1 MSDKLKNKIE
11 LLAPAGSP
19 EKLRW
24 ALHFGADAVYCGV
37 AATSMR
43 ARMNPFTEESLTRV
57 IKEVHE
63 AGKKIYVTAN
73 IYAHN
78 CHLAQIEE
86 HAKFLEKVRPDAAI
100 ISDPGVINIFK
111 QHAPNVPIH
120 ISTQANVTNW
130 QAAKFWRDLGAERV
144 VLARE
149 VALEDIKEIHAKVPD
164 LELEYFV
171 HGAMCMSYSGR
182 CILSKWMMGRSANLG
197 DCVQPCRWA
206 YAQKSQISNDKFQT
220 NFNNQ
225 NTNDN
230 ENVKCPPTGEAGKSQ
245 NAKCE
250 CEMQHAGEFK
260 TLSVTEL
267 QGREEIELEED
278 RHGTYFFNSK
288 DLNLLAHI
296 KDLIDAGVVSLK
308 IEGRNKSV
316 SYVASVTRAYR
327 KALDAIENGIKA
339 EGMDEV
345 IKEQQSELDKLMN
358 RGYTEGFLLGN
369 EPEHNMENSHDEP
382 KYQFVG
388 EVLEVENGKIKAYVH
403 NHINVGDQVEIMS
416 PDEIKRAKI
425 EKIYDKDGKE
435 VESAHGGHE
444 SLYDIEL
451 NIPGIEEL
459 SLIRKLLIR

>member
-1 MSDKLKNKIE
+1 MMSDKLENKIE

-19 EKLRW
+19 EKLHW
-24 ALHFGADAVYCGV
+24 ALHFGADAVYCGI

-43 ARMNPFTEESLTRV
+43 ARMNPFTEESLAEA
-57 IKEVHE
+57 IKEVQK

-86 HAKFLEKVRPDAAI
+86 HAKFLEKVRPDAVI

-111 QHAPNVPIH
+111 KHAPNVPIH

-130 QAAKFWRDLGAERV
+130 QAAKFWHDLGAERV

-149 VALEDIKEIHAKVPD
+149 VTLEDIKEIHKKVPD

-182 CILSKWMMGRSANLG
+182 CLLSKWMMGRSANLG

-206 YAQKSQISNDKFQT
+206 YKITDNIQQT
-220 NFNNQ
+220 TFNK
-225 NTNDN
+225 NT
-230 ENVKCPPTGEAGKSQ
+230 KCSPAGEAGKMQ
-245 NAKCE
+245 NENTDEVKL
-250 CEMQHAGEFK
+250 
-260 TLSVTEL
+260 LSITEI
-267 QGREEIELEED
+267 QGREEMELEED
-278 RHGTYFFNSK
+278 QHGTYFFNSK
-288 DLNLLAHI
+288 DLNLLAHV

-308 IEGRNKSV
+308 IEGRNKSI

-327 KALDAIENGIKA
+327 KVLDAIENGMKGGRLDKI
-339 EGMDEV
+339 

-358 RGYTEGFLLGN
+358 RGYTGGFLLGN
-369 EPEHNMENSHDEP
+369 EPKHNFENSHEESE
-382 KYQFVG
+382 YQFVG
-388 EVLEVENGKIKAYVH
+388 EVLGLDNGKIKIHVH
-403 NHINVGDQVEIMS
+403 NHVHIGDEVEIMS

-425 EKIYDKDGKE
+425 EKLYDRDGKE

-444 SLYDIEL
+444 SLYDIKL
-451 NIPGIEEL
+451 DISGIEKM
-459 SLIRKLLIR
+459 SLIRKVLK

>member
-1 MSDKLKNKIE
+1 MINNKLKNKIE
-11 LLAPAGSP
+11 LLAPAGSL
-19 EKLRW
+19 EKMRW
-24 ALHFGADAVYCGV
+24 ALHFGADAVYCGI

-43 ARMNPFTEESLTRV
+43 ARMNPFTEESLAKA
-57 IKEVHE
+57 IKEIHE

-86 HAKFLEKVRPDAAI
+86 HAKFLEKVRPDAVI
-100 ISDPGVINIFK
+100 ISDPGVISIFK
-111 QHAPNVPIH
+111 QHAPSVPIH

-130 QAAKFWRDLGAERV
+130 QAAKFWHDLGAERV

-149 VALEDIKEIHAKVPD
+149 VTLEDIKEIHAKVPD

-197 DCVQPCRWA
+197 DCVQPCRWGYKIA
-206 YAQKSQISNDKFQT
+206 DNIQQAT
-220 NFNNQ
+220 
-225 NTNDN
+225 DN
-230 ENVKCPPTGEAGKSQ
+230 ENAKCPPAGEAGKNQ
-245 NAKCE
+245 NTKCQCKMKNE
-250 CEMQHAGEFK
+250 NADEVK
-260 TLSVTEL
+260 LLSVTEI
-267 QGREEIELEED
+267 QGRHEVELEED

-288 DLNLLAHI
+288 DLNLLAHV
-296 KDLIDAGVVSLK
+296 KDLVDAGVVSLK

-327 KALDAIENGIKA
+327 KVLDSIFS
-339 EGMDEV
+339 EGDVEKV
-345 IKEQQSELDKLMN
+345 VAKNQQELDKLMN

-388 EVLEVENGKIKAYVH
+388 EVLEVGNGRIKAYVH
-403 NHINVGDQVEIMS
+403 NQISVGDEVEIMG
-416 PDEIKRAKI
+416 PDEIKHAKI
-425 EKIYDKDGKE
+425 KRIRDKDANE
-435 VESAHGGHE
+435 ATSAHGGHE
-444 SLYDIEL
+444 SIYDIEFDVD
-451 NIPGIEEL
+451 NIEKM
-459 SLIRKLLIR
+459 SLIRKVLENN